1 MTGPQNFRIKLL
13 GYRKREVDSY
23 FQKLKENHSL
33 ELSQLQRQLEET
45 LSEKYTLSE
54 KLDRLQEKWATRFEG
69 EDFITLTVNRVKE
82 MTEILMQKAA
92 LDAEKVLKEAEKEQ
106 AADKQKIADI
116 EEEIVTT
123 KKQIKSLLEELA
135 SIMKDTEKSV
145 PETEQLSNKIIKLNE
160 IINER
165 NLRNQEKDLSDF
177 DSNDQWAEEKEI
189 AADGT
194 PFFESENEKRED
206 EEAGRLKRMMNKLAQ
221 KLNKEE
227 ITKEDFT
234 AEAAEEESGSENISA
249 NHEEIEEFWKTSDTE
264 NNSTQE
270 NRTQSIQ
277 KAEDMLDHYKT
288 QTSEMIKTQLKD
300 YSDEKIEN
308 STEENASSDGG
319 NSGSPAV
326 ASEIINT
333 RFKYIAGKLAGK
345 DLIGNNGEAIITKGA
360 TITKEIISKAETE
373 GKLPELI
380 VNMVLPGM
388 ED

>member
-13 GYRKREVDSY
+13 GYRKREVESY
-23 FQKLKENHSL
+23 FQKLKENHSF